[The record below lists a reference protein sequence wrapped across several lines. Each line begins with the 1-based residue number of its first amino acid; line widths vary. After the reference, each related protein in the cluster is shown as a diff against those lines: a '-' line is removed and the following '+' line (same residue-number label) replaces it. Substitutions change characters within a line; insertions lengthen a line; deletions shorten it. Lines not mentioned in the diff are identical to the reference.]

1 MTKITKRQVYY
12 LCQAH
17 THRSKGDYK
26 RYLGSLAQ
34 RLKQAGLEQPSED
47 DGESRPAEA
56 ASTES
61 VSTIPIARL
70 GWGYGFT
77 QQWTALHNAA

>member
-34 RLKQAGLEQPSED
+34 RLKQASLEQPSEHEGD
-47 DGESRPAEA
+47 ARLAEA
-56 ASTES
+56 DSTES
-61 VSTIPIARL
+61 VCTMPIARL
-70 GWGYGFT
+70 GWGYGFA
-77 QQWTALHNAA
+77 QQWAALHGAA